1 MGTDIAVDAWPG
13 DSTLMISIPDRVNYT
28 TMRVPWHHYRRMN
41 YMLRLWEDNE
51 PRTWIWDKVN
61 LCPMEIK
68 WKHYLKVAHHYG
80 YTVAAR
86 QGDSELFT
94 WIWDRVNQSYM
105 RVPWRV
111 MEKVKHYY
119 ANDET
124 FIWDKVNKCE
134 TRHSSSSSTTKSIFA
149 KCEFHGKTI

>member
-1 MGTDIAVDAWPG
+1 MCF
-13 DSTLMISIPDRVNYT
+13 RV
-28 TMRVPWHHYRRMN
+28 RR
-41 YMLRLWEDNE
+41 
-51 PRTWIWDKVN
+51 
-61 LCPMEIK
+61 
-68 WKHYLKVAHHYG
+68 G
-80 YTVAAR
+80 TVAAR

-134 TRHSSSSSTTKSIFA
+134 MKVPWNVFMEVSTASCRCCGCGCVGLMT
-149 KCEFHGKTI
+149 